1 MSWQGSQAHTT
12 QTSAI
17 VQQHEEGILSTA
29 ITAILS
35 NPHCPRLCLY
45 AQAFLSHWS
54 HKFTY
59 SMMSFGIPLFT
70 HVPMVP
76 GHPSSQRTTLSP
88 QLPMQVC
95 AREPPRGLIHQW
107 CWSLYDFP
115 RYIWTLPMMFVE
127 QRGVWI
133 ALKPAMFEMLSLCIN
148 LSWLKIILSISTAR
162 LCSQAP
168 TTLHTPVGFL
178 NACTDQEHFQPEFVI
193 SEPTLNCNAKLES
206 ERCSHFSPISA
217 EFNFFFFFALVFC
230 SNGSCSLLQRMIYLI
245 KGNLGAA
252 WHILGS
258 LEHCQKA

>member
-1 MSWQGSQAHTT
+1 MPKHFYHTGVT
-12 QTSAI
+12 N
-17 VQQHEEGILSTA
+17 LPTA
-29 ITAILS
+29 WWALAS
-35 NPHCPRLCLY
+35 HSSPMFPRYLD
-45 AQAFLSHWS
+45 
-54 HKFTY
+54 T
-59 SMMSFGIPLFT
+59 
-70 HVPMVP
+70 
-76 GHPSSQRTTLSP
+76 PSSQRTTLSP

-148 LSWLKIILSISTAR
+148 LSWLKIILSISTAK

-178 NACTDQEHFQPEFVI
+178 TACTDQEHFQPEFVI

-217 EFNFFFFFALVFC
+217 EFNFFFFFSALVFC

>member
-1 MSWQGSQAHTT
+1 MPKHFYHTGVT
-12 QTSAI
+12 N
-17 VQQHEEGILSTA
+17 LPTA
-29 ITAILS
+29 WWAL
-35 NPHCPRLCLY
+35 
-45 AQAFLSHWS
+45 ASHS
-54 HKFTY
+54 
-59 SMMSFGIPLFT
+59 S
-70 HVPMVP
+70 PMFP
-76 GHPSSQRTTLSP
+76 WYLDTPSSQRTTLSP

-148 LSWLKIILSISTAR
+148 LSWLKIILSISTAK

-178 NACTDQEHFQPEFVI
+178 TACTDQEHFQPEFVI
-193 SEPTLNCNAKLES
+193 SEPTPNCNAKLES

-217 EFNFFFFFALVFC
+217 EFNFFFFFCPGV
-230 SNGSCSLLQRMIYLI
+230 LLQWVLFFIA
-245 KGNLGAA
+245 KND
-252 WHILGS
+252 ILDKRESWGS
-258 LEHCQKA
+258 LTYLRKSWTLPEGLRRSSLAGR